1 MWLQRV
7 TLTLYLAEGVPEGGE
22 GLRGT
27 YLAARASC
35 WWLKAKGGSLETSFL
50 GSSRLRMLEMLKDLW
65 EGGDDVLGELA
76 PLSELL
82 AGGLA
87 LGADISGVA
96 AALRVS
102 ARTPTVVA
110 GERRVS
116 SGGGEGVRLAG
127 TEGLER
133 LITLDTSK
141 DIVGKAEGRRRRE
154 EGGAPLTTS
163 LSHLS

>member
-1 MWLQRV
+1 
-7 TLTLYLAEGVPEGGE
+7 
-22 GLRGT
+22 
-27 YLAARASC
+27 
-35 WWLKAKGGSLETSFL
+35 
-50 GSSRLRMLEMLKDLW
+50 MLEMLKDLC

-96 AALRVS
+96 VALRVS
-102 ARTPTVVA
+102 AKTPTVVA

-116 SGGGEGVRLAG
+116 SGDGEGVRLVG
-127 TEGLER
+127 TDGLER

-141 DIVGKAEGRRRRE
+141 DIVGKVEGEAE
-154 EGGAPLTTS
+154 EGGGRRVSVTTS
-163 LSHLS
+163 HSHSKQKGRPSHVS